1 MSNKR
6 ARIDADK
13 AIVGVWKRE
22 VGDVS
27 TRDFAHRLAA
37 SEDLVLRLEILR
49 KLEKHRGC
57 VNTVSFNASGD
68 ILVTGSDDRKILLWD
83 WEMGRVKLSF
93 DSGHSNNVF
102 QAKFMPYTDD
112 RTIVTCAADGQ
123 VRLAQIPDR
132 GGVETSLLGSH
143 AARAHKLAI
152 EPGSPYSFYTS
163 AEDGLVQHFDL
174 RTKSATKLFTCHSIH
189 HRRYHPYLQL
199 NAITIN
205 PRNPNFFAVAGG
217 DAYTRLYDI
226 RKTTWNSSG
235 CDQPAD
241 FFCPDHLVG
250 DEQVGITGLTFS
262 DQSEL
267 LVSYNDEQ
275 IYLFTKEMG
284 LGHSPATSSSS
295 SSSSEALEAGPDC
308 DDSPEMYRSDVNADE
323 KSRPQVY
330 KGHRNQET
338 VKGVSFFG
346 PRCEYVASGSDC
358 GNIFI
363 WRKKDGELLRVMRGD
378 RDVVNC
384 IESHPHTTMMASSG
398 IESDIK
404 IWTPKALEK
413 ATLPPNLEEVVKHRS
428 RFFSYDSNDD
438 LSSLDDE
445 YIIYSSEDGDYNE
458 NDDNDSDGDEEEEE
472 GSADSGD
479 DDENEGVYEDD
490 DNGDASDLENDGGNN
505 GDDGSI
511 PDAAAVDD

>member
-1 MSNKR
+1 
-6 ARIDADK
+6 
-13 AIVGVWKRE
+13 
-22 VGDVS
+22 
-27 TRDFAHRLAA
+27 
-37 SEDLVLRLEILR
+37 
-49 KLEKHRGC
+49 
-57 VNTVSFNASGD
+57 
-68 ILVTGSDDRKILLWD
+68 
-83 WEMGRVKLSF
+83 MGRVKLSF
-93 DSGHSNNVF
+93 HSGHSNNVF
-102 QAKFMPYTDD
+102 QAKFMPHTDD
-112 RTIVTCAADGQ
+112 RSIVTCAADGQ

-189 HRRYHPYLQL
+189 HRRYYPYLQL

-226 RKTTWNSSG
+226 RKTTLNSSG

-250 DEQVGITGLTFS
+250 DENVGITGLAFS

-295 SSSSEALEAGPDC
+295 SSSSEALEAGPDS
-308 DDSPEMYRSDVNADE
+308 DDSPEMYRSDVNANE
-323 KSRPQVY
+323 KSRP
-330 KGHRNQET
+330 N
-338 VKGVSFFG
+338 
-346 PRCEYVASGSDC
+346 C

-384 IESHPHTTMMASSG
+384 IEPHPHTTMMASSG

-404 IWTPKALEK
+404 IWTPKPLEK

-428 RFFSYDSNDD
+428 RFFSFDYDGDD
-438 LSSLDDE
+438 LSPLDDE
-445 YIIYSSEDGDYNE
+445 YVTYSSEDGDYNE
-458 NDDNDSDGDEEEEE
+458 NDDDDSDGDEEEE

-479 DDENEGVYEDD
+479 DDENDGGNDEDTDSMDAYDD
-490 DNGDASDLENDGGNN
+490 DNGDTGDLEPDGGNN
-505 GDDGSI
+505 GEDSSI